1 MCSLNACACGVALF
15 EIFRRLMLSG
25 GLQRLMM
32 LTRLQSNDAG
42 LSLGFGA
49 LGPQRARRTILGGK
63 SCLENSAVLRIGV
76 W

>member
-32 LTRLQSNDAG
+32 LTRLKSNDAG
-42 LSLGFGA
+42 LSLGFSA
-49 LGPQRARRTILGGK
+49 VGPQRTRRTILGGK
-63 SCLENSAVLRIGV
+63 SSSNTAPFFG
-76 W
+76 